1 MNFRFPLLS
10 GVALLVSMAGASA
23 ASTPV
28 PSSPGSSPPTT
39 TTNAQPSTPAPPQP
53 NAQSAPGAAAPT
65 GSNGTTA
72 GGAPAT
78 KAPATGAAP
87 GATAA
92 TPPKPADTL
101 LDKYLKEL
109 TDTLKLSADEQKEI
123 QAYYLQD
130 GAQLQKILNDPS
142 FSPLQQAQ
150 QASDLRDAR
159 DTKIEAVLIGADR
172 VQEFYRIEAR
182 YRVALTELAA
192 QGGLVPATP
201 VAVE

>member
-10 GVALLVSMAGASA
+10 GLVLLVSMAGAFA
-23 ASTPV
+23 ASTPA

-53 NAQSAPGAAAPT
+53 NAQSAPGAASPN

-72 GGAPAT
+72 GGSPAT
-78 KAPATGAAP
+78 KAPATGA
-87 GATAA
+87 TAA
-92 TPPKPADTL
+92 APPKPADTL

-109 TDTLKLSADEQKEI
+109 TDTLKLSADDQKEI

-150 QASDLRDAR
+150 KVSDLREAR
-159 DTKIEAVLIGADR
+159 DTRIEGILIGADR
-172 VQEFYRIEAR
+172 VHEFYQVEAR